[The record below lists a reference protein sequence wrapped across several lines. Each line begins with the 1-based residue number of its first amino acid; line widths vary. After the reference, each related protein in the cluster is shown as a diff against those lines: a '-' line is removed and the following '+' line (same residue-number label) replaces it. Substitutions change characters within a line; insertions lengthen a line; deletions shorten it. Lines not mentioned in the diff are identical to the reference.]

1 MDICQVI
8 RSVRESKNL
17 SAEQL
22 ALALGVET
30 STLTRAERG
39 ERRLSTTL
47 LEQIADYLGLGV
59 TDLYAVVERRVVD
72 QNGREQVASEK
83 FDETMLKLRAILKD
97 CDSSQLDLVLAVVE
111 VIAKSKQ

>member
-30 STLTRAERG
+30 STVTRVERG

-47 LEQIADYLGLGV
+47 LEQIADQFGMAV

-83 FDETMLKLRAILKD
+83 FDATMLKLRAILKD
-97 CDSSQLDLVLAVVE
+97 CDSAQLDLVLGVVE
-111 VIAKSKQ
+111 VIAKPRQ